1 MKTHLVLI
9 ALPLLLLT
17 SAGTAG
23 PLEHITINLSDT
35 ESIKLVKVPAGKFMM
50 GSPTTQRRRVRD
62 GRETPQREVTI
73 SKNFHMS
80 VCEITRGQ
88 FAAFVK
94 DAKYATQAE
103 QDGWTF
109 AWAGRVWTK
118 VAGASW
124 KNVGFKQTDAH
135 PVLCVNFDDAV
146 AFCKWMSKR
155 TSRPVRLPTEAQWE
169 YAARAGTQT
178 TYAWGDNSDDGKGW
192 ANAADAT
199 AKKRFKGW
207 RSFPWDDG
215 HLFTAPVGTYK
226 ANAFGLHDVHGNAWE
241 WCADWYSKDYY
252 KNGPKVDPT
261 GPETG
266 STRVLR
272 GGSWLSSPSRCR
284 VSGRTGCQLQGSYCD
299 LIPSFRIV
307 IEADN
312 SRKLP
317 EPGLGAKTDTKPA
330 RVQTVRTGAKTPAH
344 LPQTVKALKT
354 LTLTL
359 GKGAKMK
366 FVRIPPGKFMMGS
379 PNTEKDRTR
388 EEGPQRQVT
397 ISKPFYMGV
406 TEVTQAQFRSLV
418 RSRSKPNRYG
428 PSQAPAETLSWK
440 EATVFCRAMSKKTGR
455 TVCLPTEAQ
464 WEYACRAGAKTRFAF
479 GDDDK
484 DLDAYGWSKANSP
497 RNRHHPV
504 SLKKPNAF
512 GLYDMHGNV
521 WEWCSD
527 RYAESYEDAETVDPK
542 GPAAGQGRVLRGGA
556 ANYASQFCRSAGRYW
571 GPPDAPCYDWGAIG
585 FRVVITDVSD
595 DK

>member
-1 MKTHLVLI
+1 MKTYLTLI
-9 ALPLLLLT
+9 ALPLLLSTL
-17 SAGTAG
+17 ARAAG
-23 PLEHITINLSDT
+23 PLEHITIKLSGS

-50 GSPTTQRRRVRD
+50 GSPATQRRRVRD

-73 SKNFHMS
+73 SKGFHIGI
-80 VCEITRGQ
+80 CEVTRGQ

-94 DAKYATQAE
+94 DAKYVTQAE
-103 QDGWTF
+103 RDGWAF
-109 AWAGRVWTK
+109 AWAGRIWTK

-135 PVLCVNFDDAV
+135 PVLCVSFDDAV
-146 AFCKWMSKR
+146 AFCKWMSKK

-169 YAARAGTQT
+169 YAARGGTQT
-178 TYAWGDNSDDGKGW
+178 AYAWGDKWAGGKGW
-192 ANAADAT
+192 ANAADDT
-199 AKKRFKGW
+199 ARKRFKGW
-207 RSFPWDDG
+207 RTFPWDDG
-215 HLFTAPVGTYK
+215 YLFTSPVGTYK
-226 ANAFGLHDVHGNAWE
+226 ANAFGLYDVHGNAWE

-252 KNGPKVDPT
+252 KDGPKVDPT

-307 IEADN
+307 IEADD

-317 EPGLGAKTDTKPA
+317 KPGLGAKTDTKPPP
-330 RVQTVRTGAKTPAH
+330 VQSVRTDSKPQANP
-344 LPQTVKALKT
+344 PQTVKALKT
-354 LTLTL
+354 LTLNL
-359 GKGAKMK
+359 GKGVKIK
-366 FVRIPPGKFMMGS
+366 LVRIPAGKFTMGS
-379 PNTEKDRTR
+379 PKTEKHRTK

-406 TEVTQAQFRSLV
+406 TEVTQSQFQSLV
-418 RSRSKPNRYG
+418 RRRSKPNRYRG
-428 PSQAPAETLSWK
+428 PQEPAETLSWN
-440 EATVFCRAMSKKTGR
+440 EAMLFCKAMSKKTGR
-455 TVCLPTEAQ
+455 SVRLPSEAQ
-464 WEYACRAGAKTRFAF
+464 WEYAKTRFAF
-479 GDDDK
+479 GDDAGN
-484 DLDAYGWSKANSP
+484 LNAYGWSKANSP

-504 SLKKPNAF
+504 GLKKPNAF

-527 RYAESYEDAETVDPK
+527 TYAESYDSVGTVDPK

-556 ANYASQFCRSAGRYW
+556 ANYAARYCRSAGRYW
-571 GPPDAPCYDWGAIG
+571 GPIDAPCYDWGAIG
-585 FRVVITDVSD
+585 FRVVITDVSN